1 MTTKYHIYI
10 FTTYLN
16 ASHAIRWSKG
26 IGQAHPHTYEIRY
39 SFHINNDKLIR
50 FNEIENKIAEIIK
63 KFNNQ
68 FLNEVEPFTK
78 VNPTLENLTDY
89 LFNRF
94 GEELNKLNCS
104 LDEISISESPMRT
117 YQISI
122 R

>member
-1 MTTKYHIYI
+1 MTTKYHTYI

-26 IGQAHPHTYEIRY
+26 IGQAHSRTYEIRY
-39 SFHINNDKLIR
+39 SFHINNGKLIR

-104 LDEISISESPMRT
+104 LDEISVSESPMRT

>member
-1 MTTKYHIYI
+1 MFLWLLTFYQTGPNGLFI
-10 FTTYLN
+10 FYQVFN
-16 ASHAIRWSKG
+16 
-26 IGQAHPHTYEIRY
+26 
-39 SFHINNDKLIR
+39 LILQS
-50 FNEIENKIAEIIK
+50 AK

-104 LDEISISESPMRT
+104 LDEISVSESPMRT